1 MPTPSNFFISPS
13 VVSTQSSATPA
24 DANWSALSAADMGW
38 NVTPLERA
46 FQLAKSGEVSNLDD
60 IRKTLKQEGYD
71 ADVGQ
76 DGASLKT
83 HSGN

>member
-1 MPTPSNFFISPS
+1 MR
-13 VVSTQSSATPA
+13 
-24 DANWSALSAADMGW
+24 DMDR

-46 FQLAKSGEVSNLDD
+46 FQIAKSGKVSNFDD

-71 ADVGQ
+71 ASVVQ

-83 HSGN
+83 QLRNLIKAAQSSPVGGSSR